1 MSNMIELYSK
11 EIKQELIKLEKKL
24 KKVRIEAFLI
34 NNGRERIFEY
44 LKNKK
49 VREKPSKVY
58 SVTKTI
64 ISILIGILVDKGM
77 IKDIHVPI
85 YTYSRNYY
93 KRTKVRKRKFQY
105 IIYLQ

>member
-1 MSNMIELYSK
+1 MKGGGKMSNMIELYSK

-49 VREKPSKVY
+49 VQENLPRFIQLQRPS
-58 SVTKTI
+58 
-64 ISILIGILVDKGM
+64 
-77 IKDIHVPI
+77 
-85 YTYSRNYY
+85 
-93 KRTKVRKRKFQY
+93 
-105 IIYLQ
+105 YLF